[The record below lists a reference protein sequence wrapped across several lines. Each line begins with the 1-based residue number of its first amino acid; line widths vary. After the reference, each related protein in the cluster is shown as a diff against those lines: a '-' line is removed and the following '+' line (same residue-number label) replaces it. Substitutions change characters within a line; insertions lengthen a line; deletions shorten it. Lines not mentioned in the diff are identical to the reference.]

1 MLPRD
6 EQSLR
11 DIVYSSSIL
20 ITRCATRSF
29 EDFLDDLEFQ
39 DGVLHRLTLIGEA
52 ARRLSDPALAA
63 LPEVSWPDVVS
74 MRNRVIHQYD
84 DIDLSIV
91 WRTVTVS
98 VPELVDRLRSVIS
111 DLTDT

>member
-1 MLPRD
+1 MQPRD

-11 DIVYSSSIL
+11 DILYSASVL
-20 ITRCATRSF
+20 VERCRGRSF
-29 EDFLDDLEFQ
+29 DDFVDDLEFQ
-39 DGVLHRLTLIGEA
+39 DAVLHRLALIGEA
-52 ARRLSDPALAA
+52 ARRLSNPALASI
-63 LPEVSWPDVVS
+63 PDVSWPDVVS

-98 VPELVDRLRSVIS
+98 VPELIARVRAVVGNDPG
-111 DLTDT
+111 T